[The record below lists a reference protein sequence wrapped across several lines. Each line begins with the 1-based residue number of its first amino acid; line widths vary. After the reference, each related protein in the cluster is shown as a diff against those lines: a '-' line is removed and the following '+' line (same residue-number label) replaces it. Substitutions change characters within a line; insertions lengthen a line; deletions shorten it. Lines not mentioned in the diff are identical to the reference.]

1 MAPLL
6 WLFVFFVANLL
17 CCFFGC
23 PLGHG
28 TAQWRNTKRIGIL
41 LILLILSKLAVPP
54 PQKSGTS
61 TAWKMG
67 TKKLDRICR
76 NYRIYRIKS
85 SSHFYYEIR
94 EIHEMDSDHVNPEKS
109 C

>member
-1 MAPLL
+1 
-6 WLFVFFVANLL
+6 VFFVANLL

-41 LILLILSKLAVPP
+41 SILLILSKLAVPP
-54 PQKSGTS
+54 PQNLELPRRGKI
-61 TAWKMG
+61 G

-76 NYRIYRIKS
+76 IYRINRIKS

-94 EIHEMDSDHVNPEKS
+94 EIHEMDPNPVNPEKS